1 MPVITKENIEELLFQ
16 FAKRLKKQ
24 YGRKFKAELVL
35 VGGAAILTKHH
46 FRQSTID
53 IDVATS
59 EISSYKDIV
68 RQMADEYNLPDDWLN
83 SDFTRTESY
92 SPKLIQYSKFY
103 REYAQV
109 LKVYAVDDLCLI
121 CMKLKSFRYNSKDI
135 FDLENLLNKNK
146 YSFKEIVQRM
156 DNLYHEGLNIRPEAE
171 KYLRSKCSQSKD
183 SVINKMID
191 EYEWDEER

>member
-1 MPVITKENIEELLFQ
+1 MAAITRENIEDLLFQ

-46 FRQSTID
+46 FRQMTID

-83 SDFTRTESY
+83 SDFIRTESY

-103 REYAQV
+103 HEYAQV
-109 LKVYAVDDLCLI
+109 LKVYTVDDLCLI
-121 CMKLKSFRYNSKDI
+121 CMKLKSFRYNGNDI
-135 FDLENLLNKNK
+135 SDLDNLLNQKK
-146 YSFKEIVQRM
+146 YSFEEIVQRM
-156 DNLYHEGLNIRPEAE
+156 NDLYDNGLDIRPEAE
-171 KYLRSKCSQSKD
+171 KYLRSKYNRPQNIE
-183 SVINKMID
+183 INIFID
-191 EYEWDEER
+191 ECELDDER